1 MFISHGS
8 FQSLEYVDANRLH
21 TFVFITGNR
30 SLAANLFDMGT
41 IERKII
47 IDCDGEIMS
56 PEEFTKEVI
65 QRNPGA
71 FSEEQKALLTKF
83 WKYATYGI

>member
-1 MFISHGS
+1 
-8 FQSLEYVDANRLH
+8 
-21 TFVFITGNR
+21 
-30 SLAANLFDMGT
+30 MGT

-56 PEEFTKEVI
+56 PEEFTKDVV
-65 QRNPGA
+65 QRNPNA
-71 FSEEQKALLTKF
+71 FSEEQQAFLIMF